1 MNRLAHNYVVGA
13 TSGTALIV
21 AAVVAFVLLVSLQT
35 LQERSGLPIGLG
47 GSDGGA
53 PSAPAKTAPPP
64 AARQA
69 TSSGSLSVSRG
80 QAAQAQTAA
89 AVTPARRDRVS
100 VTRGNT
106 TAAGEHGAGRLSSG
120 APALNPNAGSN
131 PPANVAPTPPATVA
145 PTPPA
150 NLDSTPPANVAPGP
164 RGESTFPGRTGG
176 VDQVGG
182 QGRGASGDGTAPPT
196 YSPPS
201 DVESSPEPPPS
212 SENDESSTPTEPNCP
227 DGGSDSLAP
236 ADEGS
241 GGDALHAVPATTPA
255 STDAVANGLDSP
267 PVGGEPVSF
276 GS

>member
-69 TSSGSLSVSRG
+69 TSSGSLSISRG

-89 AVTPARRDRVS
+89 AVRPAKRDRAS

-106 TAAGEHGAGRLSSG
+106 TAAGQHGPGRLSSG
-120 APALNPNAGSN
+120 APALNPSTGSS
-131 PPANVAPTPPATVA
+131 PPATVAPTPPATVA

-150 NLDSTPPANVAPGP
+150 NVDSTPPADVAQGP
-164 RGESTFPGRTGG
+164 RGESTFPGRTRG
-176 VDQVGG
+176 VDQVDG
-182 QGRGASGDGTAPPT
+182 QGDGVSGEETAPPT

-236 ADEGS
+236 A
-241 GGDALHAVPATTPA
+241 TTPA
-255 STDAVANGLDSP
+255 STNAVANGLDSP
-267 PVGGEPVSF
+267 PVGGESVNF